1 MKLQKGI
8 TGFDTTPNYTT
19 EDLEKILKGIKY
31 PFTKTEVVLK
41 VNDSSNFYQI
51 KINHQKTKQDFYLIV
66 NSAYLIFACV
76 EKNRCFD
83 LKFIDFP
90 VELISQLKAE
100 VNSSLILL
108 NPKELNKKVEV
119 SDLELLGESEIKQIN
134 YWKSKT
140 LGEIVFNCFD

>member
-41 VNDSSNFYQI
+41 MNDSSNFYQI
-51 KINHQKTKQDFYLIV
+51 KINYQKTKQDFYLIV
-66 NSAYLIFACV
+66 NSTYLIFACV

-90 VELISQLKAE
+90 IELISQLKSE

-108 NPKELNKKVEV
+108 NPKELNKKVDV

>member
-8 TGFDTTPNYTT
+8 TGFDTNPNYTT
-19 EDLEKILKGIKY
+19 EVLEKILKGIKY

-41 VNDSSNFYQI
+41 ANDSSNFYQI
-51 KINHQKTKQDFYLIV
+51 KINHQKTKQEFYLIV
-66 NSAYLIFACV
+66 NSTYLIFACV

-100 VNSSLILL
+100 VN
-108 NPKELNKKVEV
+108 
-119 SDLELLGESEIKQIN
+119 
-134 YWKSKT
+134 
-140 LGEIVFNCFD
+140 

>member
-8 TGFDTTPNYTT
+8 TGFDATPNYTT
-19 EDLEKILKGIKY
+19 EDLEKILKRINY
-31 PFTKTEVVLK
+31 PFIKTEVVLK

-66 NSAYLIFACV
+66 NSTYLIFACV

-119 SDLELLGESEIKQIN
+119 SDLELLGDTEIKQIN

>member
-1 MKLQKGI
+1 M
-8 TGFDTTPNYTT
+8 
-19 EDLEKILKGIKY
+19 
-31 PFTKTEVVLK
+31 
-41 VNDSSNFYQI
+41 
-51 KINHQKTKQDFYLIV
+51 IV
-66 NSAYLIFACV
+66 NSIYLIFACV

-140 LGEIVFNCFD
+140 LVEIVFNCFD

>member
-1 MKLQKGI
+1 
-8 TGFDTTPNYTT
+8 
-19 EDLEKILKGIKY
+19 
-31 PFTKTEVVLK
+31 
-41 VNDSSNFYQI
+41 
-51 KINHQKTKQDFYLIV
+51 LIV
-66 NSAYLIFACV
+66 NSTYLIFACV

-90 VELISQLKAE
+90 IELISQLKAE

-108 NPKELNKKVEV
+108 NPKELNKKVNI

-134 YWKSKT
+134 YWKSKI

>member
-41 VNDSSNFYQI
+41 MNDSSNFYQI
-51 KINHQKTKQDFYLIV
+51 KINYQKTKQDFYLIV
-66 NSAYLIFACV
+66 NSTYLIFACV

-90 VELISQLKAE
+90 IELISQLKAE
-100 VNSSLILL
+100 VNSGLILL
-108 NPKELNKKVEV
+108 NPKELNKKVDV

>member
-8 TGFDTTPNYTT
+8 TGFDATPNYTT
-19 EDLEKILKGIKY
+19 EDLEKILKGINY
-31 PFTKTEVVLK
+31 PFIKTEIVLK
-41 VNDSSNFYQI
+41 ANDSSNFYQI
-51 KINHQKTKQDFYLIV
+51 KINHQKTKQEFYLIV
-66 NSAYLIFACV
+66 NSTYLIFACV

>member
-1 MKLQKGI
+1 
-8 TGFDTTPNYTT
+8 
-19 EDLEKILKGIKY
+19 
-31 PFTKTEVVLK
+31 
-41 VNDSSNFYQI
+41 
-51 KINHQKTKQDFYLIV
+51 
-66 NSAYLIFACV
+66 

-119 SDLELLGESEIKQIN
+119 SDLELLGETEIKQIN